1 MLTARLLC
9 TKTLPA
15 ASLRITTTLR
25 STSRRLSTRNAK
37 ETLTRNAMETLGDAV
52 LYHIPKT
59 SSAPVVQLIHELQLQ
74 EDIKIETLS
83 FDHVRNDVKYGA
95 LNPKRSVPALKLRGG
110 ASYTGSLITESGAI
124 ISLLLEV
131 TGECAAWSAVQRTKM
146 WESIFYTGTTV
157 FPVVVKAYLKT
168 IEEQDATYVEEAQKT
183 FVETVAPLLIRQ
195 HSLCP
200 EGPWLLSASGVE
212 GPTAADFVLA
222 KPLGNARAMG
232 WLAEFPARE
241 AWLDRVKKLPSY
253 EKAYS

>member
-1 MLTARLLC
+1 MLTAVSLL
-9 TKTLPA
+9 TRALPA
-15 ASLRITTTLR
+15 ASLRITTTAR
-25 STSRRLSTRNAK
+25 RAIRRQST
-37 ETLTRNAMETLGDAV
+37 METLEDAV

-74 EDIKIETLS
+74 DEIKIETLS

-95 LNPKRSVPALKLRGG
+95 LNPKRSVPALKLTAG

-131 TGECAAWSAVQRTKM
+131 SGECAAWSAVQRTKM

-183 FVETVAPLLIRQ
+183 FVETVAPLLIL
-195 HSLCP
+195 SLIHI
-200 EGPWLLSASGVE
+200 
-212 GPTAADFVLA
+212 
-222 KPLGNARAMG
+222 
-232 WLAEFPARE
+232 
-241 AWLDRVKKLPSY
+241 
-253 EKAYS
+253 

>member
-1 MLTARLLC
+1 
-9 TKTLPA
+9 
-15 ASLRITTTLR
+15 
-25 STSRRLSTRNAK
+25 
-37 ETLTRNAMETLGDAV
+37 METLEGAT

-83 FDHVRNDVKYGA
+83 FDHVRTDVKYGA
-95 LNPKRSVPALKLRGG
+95 LNPKRSVPALKLQGG

-124 ISLLLEV
+124 ISLLLEA
-131 TGECAAWSAVQRTKM
+131 TGECAAWSAVQRCKM

-168 IEEQDATYVEEAQKT
+168 IEEQDSTFVEEAQKT

-195 HSLCP
+195 HSLDP
-200 EGPWLLSASGVE
+200 TGPWLLSAGGIE

-232 WLAEFPARE
+232 WLADFPALE

>member
-1 MLTARLLC
+1 MLTAVSLLSR
-9 TKTLPA
+9 TLPA
-15 ASLRITTTLR
+15 ASLRITTTQ
-25 STSRRLSTRNAK
+25 TRRLSTRNA
-37 ETLTRNAMETLGDAV
+37 METLEDSV

-59 SSAPVVQLIHELQLQ
+59 SSAPVVQLVHELNLQ
-74 EDIKIETLS
+74 DDLKIETLS
-83 FDHVRNDVKYGA
+83 FDHVRTDVKYGA

-131 TGECAAWSAVQRTKM
+131 SGECAAWSAVQRTKM
-146 WESIFYTGTTV
+146 WESVFYTGTTV

-168 IEEQDATYVEEAQKT
+168 IEEQDSTFVEEAQKT

-195 HSLCP
+195 HSLDP
-200 EGPWLLSASGVE
+200 TGPWLLSASGVE

-232 WLAEFPARE
+232 WLADFPALE

>member
-1 MLTARLLC
+1 MLTALVRC
-9 TKTLPA
+9 SRTTTT
-15 ASLRITTTLR
+15 ASLRAASAAR
-25 STSRRLSTRNAK
+25 SAFRQLSTASAASRRLSTRQ
-37 ETLTRNAMETLGDAV
+37 AMETLEDAV

-131 TGECAAWSAVQRTKM
+131 SGECAAWSAVQRTKM
-146 WESIFYTGTTV
+146 CESIFYTGTTV

-168 IEEQDATYVEEAQKT
+168 KKT
-183 FVETVAPLLIRQ
+183 SMIHRQLLIHLRLTPQ
-195 HSLCP
+195 
-200 EGPWLLSASGVE
+200 
-212 GPTAADFVLA
+212 LA
-222 KPLGNARAMG
+222 
-232 WLAEFPARE
+232 
-241 AWLDRVKKLPSY
+241 
-253 EKAYS
+253 